1 MSFALFA
8 MAMLFGFSVVTPFVI
23 HPSRE
28 EPAASA
34 DSTVSHHRHQDESL
48 WSIRKSLLRALNMQ
62 MEPRLPAG
70 GLDSVRQQWQKTFR
84 AIPQSSQDTNSEW
97 DPNGRPYAHS
107 VGISPQ
113 LTPAK
118 VHNVL
123 LAAAASGY
131 SVSPDSGN
139 STSLKCCSTASEIFM
154 KDLGWDSWVI
164 HPLSLTIVQCAL
176 CQSAD
181 DTVHHAPSVNSIQD
195 GNSQAPCCQPTSQGT
210 VPIVYMDET
219 STVVISD
226 LQLTRSCGCGP
237 GTTHQP
243 DKE

>member
-8 MAMLFGFSVVTPFVI
+8 MAMLLSFSVVTPFVI

-48 WSIRKSLLRALNMQ
+48 RSIRKSLLRALNMQ

-84 AIPQSSQDTNSEW
+84 AIPQSSQDTN
-97 DPNGRPYAHS
+97 
-107 VGISPQ
+107 
-113 LTPAK
+113 T
-118 VHNVL
+118 
-123 LAAAASGY
+123 ASGY

-176 CQSAD
+176 CSSAD
-181 DTVHHAPSVNSIQD
+181 NTVHHAPSANRMEIQD